1 MRTVCVSP
9 DFPLNRRMRKA
20 VWRGKLHV
28 VREGESEGAAAK
40 SHVWE
45 PIEDMPAEFS
55 QEARAAESELQSLSQ
70 AWQKR
75 KAEMDPQELEQF
87 NRELK
92 REWSIETGLIE
103 RAYYLERGTTQL
115 LIERGFVEGLIPHRN
130 GQHPAEVITML
141 RDHENVLGAL
151 FDFAD
156 SGRELSVGYVKELH
170 AEMLRAQETV
180 VGADQFGNKTRI
192 PMNHGLFKKRPN
204 NPHTPEG
211 KLHEYCPPEQV
222 DSEMDRLMEM
232 HKTHSAHSPLASAAW
247 LHHRFVQIHPFEDG
261 NGRVVRCLAS
271 LVFIRAGLLPLVVP
285 DAERNE
291 YLDSLD
297 EANRGDLSPLIC
309 SFAKWQKRF
318 YFKMFPAEVERKLQA
333 IRDIPAD
340 SVENILSKINAA
352 QELAL
357 YACGSNIL
365 TGWETTSA
373 HSVVAKLEEI
383 RNIAAHSPLKAETL
397 SGLGKLVELE
407 AENSVELIKITIEYS

>member
-20 VWRGKLHV
+20 VRRGKLNV

-55 QEARAAESELQSLSQ
+55 EDARAAEMELRALSEE
-70 AWQKR
+70 WKKR
-75 KAEMDPQELEQF
+75 RAETDPQELEQF
-87 NRELK
+87 NRELN
-92 REWSIETGLIE
+92 REWAIETGLIE

-156 SGRELSVGYVKELH
+156 SGRDLSVGYVKELH

-261 NGRVVRCLAS
+261 NGRIARCLAS
-271 LVFIRAGLLPLVVP
+271 LVFIRAGMFPMVVMNE
-285 DAERNE
+285 ERGE
-291 YLDSLD
+291 YLDALD
-297 EANRGDLSPLIC
+297 AANRGSLSPFVCRL
-309 SFAKWQKRF
+309 AEWQKR
-318 YFKMFPAEVERKLQA
+318 YF
-333 IRDIPAD
+333 
-340 SVENILSKINAA
+340 N
-352 QELAL
+352 
-357 YACGSNIL
+357 
-365 TGWETTSA
+365 
-373 HSVVAKLEEI
+373 
-383 RNIAAHSPLKAETL
+383 KA
-397 SGLGKLVELE
+397 GIFGG
-407 AENSVELIKITIEYS
+407 